1 MAYQAAAGARD
12 STQVPVGELM
22 LQVGVEVNFTIA

>member
-1 MAYQAAAGARD
+1 MAYQAGASAKD
-12 STQVPVGELM
+12 SSQVPVGELM